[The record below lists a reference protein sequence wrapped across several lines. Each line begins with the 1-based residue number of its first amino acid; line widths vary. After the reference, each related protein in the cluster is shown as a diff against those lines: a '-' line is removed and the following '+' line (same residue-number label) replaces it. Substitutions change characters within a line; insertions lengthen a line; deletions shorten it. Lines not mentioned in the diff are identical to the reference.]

1 MLHNHSPPC
10 IEPST
15 VPISGVEPAG
25 SSTIQLP
32 GSVATIT
39 NPTSTGINSNNSSN
53 SSSSSSS
60 DDGEYWS
67 SDEFDDNFYINNDPS
82 MNSDLGYASS
92 RYSERLATSHN
103 AASLQLADCNYSN
116 GGEPA
121 NAQVSESSR
130 IRPNSIVDELRNRIK
145 DLAVMNPSILQRPEA
160 TSIPASTLPTTTP
173 TARLPVTR
181 HLLATTHTSSV
192 ETPIPVSPPTLPL
205 TTQSPITY
213 IPTAPTPTPLYPT
226 APKSTPL
233 YPTAPTP
240 TPLYPTA
247 PTHTP
252 LHPTAPT
259 HTPLQLTAPTP
270 IPLHPTAP
278 THTPLQLITN
288 SSTLYPP
295 LMTTSSKKPTQ
306 PTALNLINLS
316 SRNANSNSQS
326 QITHQLWNSFV
337 RSPEEVPPPPWKP
350 FVQPHRMKIPSTAMT
365 GYTAVADPAGAS
377 VGRGVGRGVGP
388 RKAYQAEA
396 RQPAD
401 HKPNNSSLGWLDR
414 AMNKHFK
421 SNSVLE
427 VINNLVNFSLSYVCC
442 LHFLFAVKICS
453 VIYQSI

>member
-1 MLHNHSPPC
+1 MLHNHSPPR

-32 GSVATIT
+32 GSVATTT
-39 NPTSTGINSNNSSN
+39 NPTSTGINSSNSSN
-53 SSSSSSS
+53 SSSSSS

-67 SDEFDDNFYINNDPS
+67 SDEFDDNFYINNDSS

-181 HLLATTHTSSV
+181 HLLASTHTSSI
-192 ETPIPVSPPTLPL
+192 ETPIPVSPPTLPS

-226 APKSTPL
+226 APT
-233 YPTAPTP
+233 Y

-259 HTPLQLTAPTP
+259 YTPLQ
-270 IPLHPTAP
+270 PTAP

-288 SSTLYPP
+288 SSTIYPP

-350 FVQPHRMKIPSTAMT
+350 FVQPHRMKTPSTAMT
-365 GYTAVADPAGAS
+365 GHTGVADLMGAS

-401 HKPNNSSLGWLDR
+401 YKPNNSSLGWLDR

-427 VINNLVNFSLSYVCC
+427 VINNPVNFSLSYVCC

-453 VIYQSI
+453 IIYQSI